1 MLFPSFRTGRG
12 NNFTEGERELRDRAT
27 EKKGVERG
35 VPDRAKHRKGRGQQE
50 GGGKRARA
58 YSSGWDS
65 SHPPFLYLES
75 PSVH

>member
-1 MLFPSFRTGRG
+1 MLFLSFRTGRG

-50 GGGKRARA
+50 GGERGQEPTALA
-58 YSSGWDS
+58 GTPLTL
-65 SHPPFLYLES
+65 HFCT
-75 PSVH
+75 